1 MQGPP
6 SNLTPSADDTKPPE
20 NNNTPTINILTKAFF
35 IEFLLGVPKLVTTSF
50 HCAFSIPYN
59 PLTLMGFSESG
70 TDFPKMGIWRRGLIS
85 CCLLESS
92 QVKAVDLLKSR
103 FGTELRKSFTLSAE
117 RL

>member
-35 IEFLLGVPKLVTTSF
+35 IEFLLGVQKLVTTSF

-70 TDFPKMGIWRRGLIS
+70 TDFSQNGN
-85 CCLLESS
+85 LEEG
-92 QVKAVDLLKSR
+92 VDLLL
-103 FGTELRKSFTLSAE
+103 FY
-117 RL
+117 